1 MFFYLPL
8 IWMKPT
14 PFFFFFVFSYVH
26 IRSFFTSSGFCNSVS
41 LFFFFLGF
49 CFLFNELG
57 VYQLCELWVLSVARF
72 SGPLS
77 SPTIN

>member
-14 PFFFFFVFSYVH
+14 LFFFFV
-26 IRSFFTSSGFCNSVS
+26 
-41 LFFFFLGF
+41 LFFLTCIFGLFSLLLGSVTLLAFFLFFGF